1 MIGALEYGFM
11 QRALLAGVLIA
22 VPTSLLGV
30 YLVLKRLSLIGDGLA
45 HASFGGI
52 AAGLLLNVR
61 PLLSALVFA
70 VGASLGIDRL
80 VREHRAEGDAAIAIT
95 YSFGMA
101 LAVTIIGYTDGFNAS
116 LFSYLFGSILSVSL
130 LDLGLMALAAGVVGS
145 YVIFRRDEM
154 LQLTFNEEVARIHG
168 YRPRIAGTALTLL
181 VGLTVVVAV
190 RAVGILL
197 VTALLVVPPMIA
209 LQVSRSFHESLIVSL
224 SSSMV
229 AMASG
234 ILLAYRF
241 DLPPSGL
248 IVLVMIGLYAVATRI
263 GRK

>member
-1 MIGALEYGFM
+1 MIEMLEYTFM
-11 QRALLAGVLIA
+11 QRALLAGVLISI
-22 VPTSLLGV
+22 PTALLGV
-30 YLVLKRLSLIGDGLA
+30 YLVLKQLSLIGDGLA

-80 VREHRAEGDAAIAIT
+80 VREHRAEGDAAIALV

-101 LAVTIIGYTDGFNAS
+101 LAVTIIGYTDGFNAG
-116 LFSYLFGSILSVSL
+116 LFNYLFGSLLSISG
-130 LDLGLMALAAGVVGS
+130 LDLVLMVSASTLVSG
-145 YVIFRRDEM
+145 YVLLRCDEM
-154 LQLTFNEEVARIHG
+154 VQLVFNEEVAAVHG
-168 YRPRIAGTALTLL
+168 FRTRIAGSILTLL

-209 LQVSRSFHESLIVSL
+209 LQVSRSFREAMTLSVLSSMTAIVS
-224 SSSMV
+224 
-229 AMASG
+229 G
-234 ILLAYRF
+234 IMLAYRF
-241 DLPPSGL
+241 DLPPSGV
-248 IVLVMIGLYAVATRI
+248 IVLLMIGLYAVATRL
-263 GRK
+263 GD

>member
-1 MIGALEYGFM
+1 MIEMLEYAFM
-11 QRALLAGVLIA
+11 QRALLAGVLISI
-22 VPTSLLGV
+22 PTSLLGV
-30 YLVLKRLSLIGDGLA
+30 YLVLKQLSLIGDGLA

-80 VREHRAEGDAAIAIT
+80 VREKRAEGDAAIALV

-101 LAVTIIGYTDGFNAS
+101 LAVTIIGYTDGFNAG
-116 LFSYLFGSILSVSL
+116 LFSYLFGSLLSVSI
-130 LDLGLMALAAGVVGS
+130 LDLTLMVSAAAMVGG
-145 YVIFRRDEM
+145 YVLLRCDEM
-154 LQLTFNEEVARIHG
+154 IQLVFNEEVATVHG
-168 YRPRIAGTALTLL
+168 FQTRIAGSALTLL

-209 LQVSRSFHESLIVSL
+209 LQVSRSFRETLVLSLL
-224 SSSMV
+224 SSMT
-229 AMASG
+229 AIISG
-234 ILLAYRF
+234 IMLAYRF
-241 DLPPSGL
+241 DLPPSGV
-248 IVLVMIGLYAVATRI
+248 IVLLMIGLYAIATHLSD
-263 GRK
+263 